1 MSKRVMIDMPAT
13 AGIKAVLA
21 ERSDVEYDEL
31 TERSEDTIV
40 QQIGNIFILKV
51 GILGF

>member
-13 AGIKAVLA
+13 AGIKAVFD

-31 TERSEDTIV
+31 PERSEATIV
-40 QQIGNIFILKV
+40 QQLSLIHI
-51 GILGF
+51 